1 MRYEGE
7 KMTDRE
13 TTMGKISQLTDEE
26 LDFYYELYL
35 IFSNKDDDLAR
46 PRRGGDLKNRLHISE
61 DFDAPIT
68 CLF

>member
-1 MRYEGE
+1 
-7 KMTDRE
+7 
-13 TTMGKISQLTDEE
+13 MGKISQLTDEE
-26 LDFYYELYL
+26 LDFYYKLYL
-35 IFSNKDDDLAR
+35 IFSNKDDDLER